1 MAVKIAVANAQ
12 FQGSITMKQ
21 IDADIAREQMVH
33 DAVIALKP
41 EPPPENGP
49 KKKAKAPA

>member
-1 MAVKIAVANAQ
+1 
-12 FQGSITMKQ
+12 MKQ

-49 KKKAKAPA
+49 KKKAKATSAP